1 MDGEQFMSRRLMLG
15 NSQKS
20 EDVRFWLSGEDAPVL
35 IGSTGYWYE
44 RVENIPFTIYG
55 SNAYDSENQKYDF
68 SVASWLAEYTQPNS
82 NNYDFGHHWKL
93 YFDIDAYVYGNRTV
107 DKYFLDFGSVTN
119 TNKNF
124 GFSMGLTT
132 NNTTT
137 IGINWK
143 LMGNNSNPG
152 IGALTHPY
160 QPSDPYTGYES
171 VSGYYAIIDGGDG
184 YDRLEVSIN
193 GVVQRYNVQIPQ
205 TSYSPPWNNQR
216 IVVGSALNNSFKL
229 PNKIRE
235 LKMVVID

>member
-1 MDGEQFMSRRLMLG
+1 MSRRLMLG
-15 NSQKS
+15 NSQKT
-20 EDVRFWLSGEDAPVL
+20 EDVRFWMSGEDAPVL

-44 RVENIPFTIYG
+44 RVKNIPFTIYG

-68 SVASWLAEYTQPNS
+68 SVVSWSAQYDS

-93 YFDIDAYVYGNRTV
+93 YFDIDAFVYNNRAV
-107 DKYFLDFGSVTN
+107 DRYFLDFGSVAHAI
-119 TNKNF
+119 KNF
-124 GFSMGLTT
+124 GFSMSLTT

-143 LMGNNSNPG
+143 LLGNGSNPG
-152 IGALTHPY
+152 IGTLTHNYQPTAPY
-160 QPSDPYTGYES
+160 QGYES

-193 GVVQRYNVQIPQ
+193 GVVQKYNVQIPQ
-205 TSYSPPWNNQR
+205 TSYSPPWGNQK
-216 IVVGSALNNSFKL
+216 IVVGSALNSSFKL